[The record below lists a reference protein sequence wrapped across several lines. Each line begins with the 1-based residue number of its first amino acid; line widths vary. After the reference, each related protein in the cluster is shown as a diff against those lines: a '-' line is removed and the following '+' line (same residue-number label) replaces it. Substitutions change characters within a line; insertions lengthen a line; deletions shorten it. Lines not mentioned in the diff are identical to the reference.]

1 MWFYEGKPFSSED
14 LDDSHIGFIYEITDT
29 VNGKKYIGKKK
40 LISKRRLAPLK
51 GQKRKRTVIKESDWG
66 TYYGSSEEVKLLV
79 QEFGVDRFT
88 RIILRF
94 CTTTAE
100 MSYYE
105 AKEQFV
111 REVLLKPDEYYNAF
125 IGCKI
130 HRNHVKHLK
139 SGE

>member
-1 MWFYEGKPFSSED
+1 MWFYEGNPFSSED
-14 LDDSHIGFIYEITDT
+14 LDDSHIGFIYEITDN

>member
-1 MWFYEGKPFSSED
+1 MWLYEGKPFSSED

-29 VNGKKYIGKKK
+29 LNGKKYIGKKK

-51 GQKRKRTVIKESDWG
+51 GQKRKRTVIKESDWE
-66 TYYGSSEEVKLLV
+66 TYYGSSEEVKTLV
-79 QEFGVDRFT
+79 QEFGADRFT